1 MLMTFT
7 VLKTPSEYRKVQRFR
22 NTLLKQKITPNLTD
36 LSNDNL
42 YFDQSHFIKHFR
54 ELTDTK
60 PSDFFKK
67 VEIDKENIWLYL

>member
-1 MLMTFT
+1 MTFT

-36 LSNDNL
+36 LSNDNS

-54 ELTDTK
+54 KLTDTK